1 MQDRQLQG
9 AEAKLQR
16 LGLDLDRVQGTLLEM
31 PKEGDQLKAKVRRL
45 GEELLRL
52 RQHPMA
58 LAAAV
63 HGRLREVLEILR
75 ESLEEERAKRSRTLA
90 EKMFLDTDAVT
101 YG

>member
-16 LGLDLDRVQGTLLEM
+16 LGLDLDRVQRTLLEM
-31 PKEGDQLKAKVRRL
+31 SKEGDQLKAKVRRL

-58 LAAAV
+58 LSAAV

-90 EKMFLDTDAVT
+90 EKVFLDTDAVT